1 MGFYEKDSAQ
11 KEVIKQ
17 INKHK
22 TISKMKLKNLTVL
35 AFAFV
40 IGTAAAVAQSNVK
53 LDTHRDSVSYS
64 LGVTL
69 AEEMKKK
76 GIVEVDMDKL
86 MAGLKDQLA
95 GKATIP
101 FVEANQC
108 ANMESKKVQEVK
120 KEVNKKEGEAFLAKN
135 KTEKGVIATPSGL
148 QYKTTKEGSGAS
160 PDANDKVTVHY
171 TGTLLDGTKFDSSV
185 DRGQPATFGLNQ
197 VIKGWTEGLQYLK
210 EGGKAIYYIPY
221 DLAYGPNGS
230 RTIPGNA
237 TLIFEVELIKVE
249 KVD

>member
-1 MGFYEKDSAQ
+1 
-11 KEVIKQ
+11 
-17 INKHK
+17 
-22 TISKMKLKNLTVL
+22 MKLKTLTVL
-35 AFAFV
+35 AFAIV
-40 IGTAAAVAQSNVK
+40 IGTASAVAQSNVK
-53 LDTHRDSVSYS
+53 LATHRDSVSYS

-95 GKATIP
+95 NKAVMP
-101 FVEANQC
+101 FTEANQC
-108 ANMESKKVQEVK
+108 ANAESKKMQEGK
-120 KEVNKKEGEAFLAKN
+120 KEANKKEGEAFLAKN
-135 KTEKGVIATPSGL
+135 KTEKGVVATPSGL
-148 QYKTTKEGSGAS
+148 QYKITQEGTGAS